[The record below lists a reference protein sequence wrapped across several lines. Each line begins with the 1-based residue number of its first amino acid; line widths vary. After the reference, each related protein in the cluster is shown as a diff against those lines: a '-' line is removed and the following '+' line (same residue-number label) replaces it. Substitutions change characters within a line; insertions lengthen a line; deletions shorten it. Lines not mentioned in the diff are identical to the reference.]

1 MHVRK
6 EATGST
12 PAAERRLLGVV
23 LRPRVALLAGF
34 LVLAVIGLAMAYL
47 PQTVAAGGEG
57 DDAWRLRVAPGIT
70 APSLRLEGPGG
81 QQRADGFDLDAS
93 LDATVIW
100 QTDGYE
106 PATATEAAATVV
118 AGPTPRQ
125 AGSIR
130 VTSVERG
137 VGEAVIERVLWRRI
151 HVAVLP
157 AEVWVTDLAAIG
169 RSGEVR
175 EVVADL
181 PPPPAALLEP
191 EPSS

>member
-1 MHVRK
+1 MRK
-6 EATGST
+6 KAEGPT
-12 PAAERRLLGVV
+12 PASAGRLAGVV
-23 LRPRVALLAGF
+23 LRPRMTLLAVF
-34 LVLAVIGLAMAYL
+34 LLLAVVGLVMAYL

-70 APSLRLEGPGG
+70 APSLHLEGPGG
-81 QQRADGFDLDAS
+81 DQRAEGFDLDAS
-93 LDATVIW
+93 LESTVIW

-106 PATATEAAATVV
+106 SATATAAAATVV

-175 EVVADL
+175 EVVAEL
-181 PPPPAALLEP
+181 PPPVAPPEP
-191 EPSS
+191 EPTG